1 MAQVILAQGASR
13 RKWPPKICATLVQAG
28 ATKLA
33 LEKIRAG
40 ADVNQAQGD
49 GTTPLLWAVNRTD
62 YEVAEALLAKKANP
76 NASNEFGALPLTGG
90 RPAESTPRLVKML
103 LDAGA
108 KVDSANPDDETAL
121 MVAIKGGNFQMV
133 DMLVNAGANVNTVE
147 KFHNQT
153 PLIYAL
159 PRPDRGGDREA
170 AAFQRRRRQAA
181 CAVHGLA
188 QPGYQ

>member
-1 MAQVILAQGASR
+1 M
-13 RKWPPKICATLVQAG
+13 QAG
-28 ATKLA
+28 ATKPA

-49 GTTPLLWAVNRTD
+49 GTTPLLWAINRSD

-76 NASNEFGALPLTGG
+76 NAGNAFGALPLLEAT
-90 RPAESTPRLVKML
+90 RANDARMVKML

-121 MVAIKGGNFQMV
+121 MVAIKGGDFPIV
-133 DMLVNAGANVNTVE
+133 DMLVDLRANVNVIE

-153 PLIYAL
+153 PLMYAV
-159 PRPDRGGDREA
+159 
-170 AAFQRRRRQAA
+170 RRRAGRT
-181 CAVHGLA
+181 
-188 QPGYQ
+188 